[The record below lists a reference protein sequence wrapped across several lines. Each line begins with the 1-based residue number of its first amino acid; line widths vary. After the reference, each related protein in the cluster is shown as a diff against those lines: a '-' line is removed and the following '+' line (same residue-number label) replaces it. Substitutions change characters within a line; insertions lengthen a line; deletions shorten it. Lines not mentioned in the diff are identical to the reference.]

1 MTSLFVLALPP
12 CSGPALCKIRFLS
25 AMRILAQ
32 ANRSLPRRTGEGAP
46 GPGPSGH
53 RLSAGA
59 QVGLL
64 RAFAVFRTL
73 FTFPW
78 PGSGGNLGGGSPRAG
93 RGMKGTVLRDATE
106 QHGDAH

>member
-25 AMRILAQ
+25 AMGFLAQ

-53 RLSAGA
+53 CLSAGA

-64 RAFAVFRTL
+64 QSFGHFLHFRCL
-73 FTFPW
+73 W

-93 RGMKGTVLRDATE
+93 RGMKGAVLRDAAE